1 MIGHRVRVWA
11 WLAAGHAAAAAL
23 YWALINVPE
32 TNAMMLAL
40 SALLFIAIVCVAA
53 VVNLTALASLA
64 SREGPWRHVRS
75 SLPRVPWFLAAL
87 LVFWA
92 FSGVAGRLD
101 AWHAATRG
109 ELDAWLIARFDLT
122 TSGWLHAAVG
132 WAAWIL
138 RWGFGV
144 SLAVALAATP
154 LAVPRSWRGWPLRGL
169 DWRALG
175 LTAVSL
181 WGLAWLPWQAADW
194 RPASLPPT
202 WVEVAFAAGKLAAIY
217 AVATAGWLLVLGA
230 AARRCQRLPG

>member
-1 MIGHRVRVWA
+1 MIGHRVRVWI
-11 WLAAGHAAAAAL
+11 WLAAGHAVAAAL

-40 SALLFIAIVCVAA
+40 SALLVIAIVFVAA
-53 VVNLTALASLA
+53 IVNLAALASLA
-64 SREGPWRHVRS
+64 SREGPWHHAWS

-101 AWHAATRG
+101 AWHASARG

-122 TSGWLHAAVG
+122 NGAWLHAAIG
-132 WAAWIL
+132 WAAWGV

-144 SLAVALAATP
+144 SLAAALAATP
-154 LAVPRSWRGWPLRGL
+154 LAVTRSWRGWPVRGL
-169 DWRALG
+169 DWRVLG
-175 LTAVSL
+175 LTVLGL
-181 WGLAWLPWQAADW
+181 WSLAWLPWQAAGW

-202 WVEVAFAAGKLAAIY
+202 WAEVAFAAGKLAAIY
-217 AVATAGWLLVLGA
+217 ALATAGWLLVLGLA
-230 AARRCQRLPG
+230 AKRCQRMPG